1 MGMIEIFNMVVN
13 KSLYEVTTH
22 KKDVEGGEEV

>member
-13 KSLYEVTTH
+13 KSLYEVATH
-22 KKDVEGGEEV
+22 KKDVGGEEV